1 MMNLKDTYAGVDPI
15 LTTLAQGYM
24 LPETN
29 IANFIAPVVDTPT
42 RAGRT
47 LRFGKEAFAI
57 SDYRRAYGTN
67 IPAIQSR
74 FDSDPYA
81 LEQEVI
87 AWELPEEV
95 IENAGEGPAQVD
107 LRAIET
113 RNAMSR
119 LMNAYEVSVAD
130 AVRGTPNAV
139 TNVIPEYEG
148 ATGAGAAGDYLGLGY
163 AKWGSYSAEADA
175 RSISRGPANW
185 AGATANAIT
194 DVLTW
199 KRAVANHIGIR
210 PNSMVIGSAVFDRLL
225 TMESIVDR
233 IQFTTADSVDVDV
246 LARYFG
252 LERGIRVAEGRK
264 LDETT
269 GHLLPVFPENAVLLF
284 YSPLGASDS
293 VMPAGGASAA
303 TPAFAYTY
311 QLTGTPAV
319 RPEYYIRERRV
330 VRAEITV
337 ERAINMTGLGGTGL
351 IGSGFYIDNV
361 FED

>member
-57 SDYRRAYGTN
+57 TDYRRAYGTN
-67 IPAIQSR
+67 IPAVQSR

-81 LEQEVI
+81 LEQEVV

-119 LMNAYEVSVAD
+119 LMNAYEVTVSG
-130 AVRGTPNAV
+130 AVSTTAS
-139 TNVIPEYEG
+139 YEA
-148 ATGAGAAGDYLGLGY
+148 ATAAQLGLGY
-163 AKWGSYSAEADA
+163 NSWTLYDADA
-175 RSISRGPANW
+175 TARGITTGPTNW
-185 AGATANAIT
+185 GGATANAIT

-199 KRAVANHIGIR
+199 KRAVANQIGVR
-210 PNSMVIGSAVFDRLL
+210 PNSMVVGSAVFDRLL
-225 TMESIVDR
+225 TMVSILDR
-233 IQFTTADSVDVDV
+233 IQFTTADSIDTDVI
-246 LARYFG
+246 ARYFG
-252 LERGIRVAEGRK
+252 LERGIRVAEGRQ
-264 LDETT
+264 LAADGSLT
-269 GHLLPVFPENAVLLF
+269 PVFPENAICLF

-337 ERAINMTGLGGTGL
+337 ERAVNITGLGATGAF
-351 IGSGFYIDNV
+351 GSGFYVGDV
-361 FED
+361 FA

>member
-1 MMNLKDTYAGVDPI
+1 MMNLRDTYASVDPI

-47 LRFGKEAFAI
+47 LRFGKEAFAVI
-57 SDYRRAYGTN
+57 DFKRSYGAN
-67 IPAIQSR
+67 IPAVQSR

-81 LEQEVI
+81 LDQEVV

-119 LMNAYEVSVAD
+119 LMNAYEVSTA
-130 AVRGTPNAV
+130 AVVQTTAS
-139 TNVIPEYEG
+139 YEPQT
-148 ATGAGAAGDYLGLGY
+148 ATELGLAY
-163 AKWGSYSAEADA
+163 ATWAAYNAAAVA
-175 RSISRGPANW
+175 RGITTGPADW
-185 AGATANAIT
+185 AAATSNPIT

-199 KRAVANHIGIR
+199 KRAVANQIGIR
-210 PNSMVIGSAVFDRLL
+210 PNSCVLGTAVFDRLL
-225 TMESIVDR
+225 TTEAILDR
-233 IQFTTADSVDVDV
+233 IQFTTADSIDTDV

-264 LDETT
+264 LADDGTLT
-269 GHLLPVFPENAVLLF
+269 PVFPENAVLLF
-284 YSPLGASDS
+284 YSPLSASDS

-337 ERAINMTGLGGTGL
+337 ERIANVTGLGATGKY
-351 IGSGFYIDNV
+351 GSGFFIANV
-361 FED
+361 LA

>member
-119 LMNAYEVSVAD
+119 LMNAYEVAVAD
-130 AVRGTPNAV
+130 SVS
-139 TNVIPEYEG
+139 NVNGYEG
-148 ATGAGAAGDYLGLGY
+148 STAAQLGLSYATWGAYNADAGNRGITTGPNDWGAAV
-163 AKWGSYSAEADA
+163 
-175 RSISRGPANW
+175 ANPIRDIL
-185 AGATANAIT
+185 N
-194 DVLTW
+194 W
-199 KRAVANHIGIR
+199 KRAVSNHIGIR
-210 PNSMVIGSAVFDRLL
+210 PNSAVIGSAVFDRLL
-225 TMESIVDR
+225 TTEAILDR
-233 IQFTTADSVDVDV
+233 IQFTTADSIDIDVI
-246 LARYFG
+246 ARYFG

-264 LDETT
+264 LAALDEQLE
-269 GHLLPVFPENAVLLF
+269 HVFPENAVMLF

-337 ERAINMTGLGGTGL
+337 ERAVNITGLGATGKW
-351 IGSGFYIDNV
+351 GSGFFIENV
-361 FED
+361 FA

>member
-57 SDYRRAYGTN
+57 NDYRRAYGTN
-67 IPAIQSR
+67 IPAVQSR

-81 LEQEVI
+81 LEQEVV

-119 LMNAYEVSVAD
+119 LMNAYEVTVS
-130 AVRGTPNAV
+130 NAV
-139 TNVIPEYEG
+139 SGIAGYEPG
-148 ATGAGAAGDYLGLGY
+148 SATQLGLGY
-163 AKWGSYSAEADA
+163 ASWTAYQADA
-175 RSISRGPANW
+175 AAKGISVGPSNW
-185 AGATANAIT
+185 DAATANAIN

-199 KRAVANHIGIR
+199 KRAVSNHIGIR
-210 PNSMVIGSAVFDRLL
+210 PNSAVIGSAVFDRLL
-225 TMESIVDR
+225 TMESILDR
-233 IQFTTADSVDVDV
+233 IQFTTADSIDTDVI
-246 LARYFG
+246 ARYFG

-264 LDETT
+264 LADDGT
-269 GHLLPVFPENAVLLF
+269 LLPVFPENGVLLF

-303 TPAFAYTY
+303 TPSYAYTY

-337 ERAINMTGLGGTGL
+337 ERAVNMTGLGATGL
-351 IGSGFYIDNV
+351 FGSGFYIDNV
-361 FED
+361 FA

>member
-1 MMNLKDTYAGVDPI
+1 MMNLKDTYASVDPI

-47 LRFGKEAFAI
+47 LRFGKEAFAVI
-57 SDYRRAYGTN
+57 DYRRAYGSN
-67 IPAIQSR
+67 IPAVQSR

-119 LMNAYEVSVAD
+119 LMNAYEVTVANAISTLADYEQYVAGSGNIGLSYATWTLYDAD
-130 AVRGTPNAV
+130 ATA
-139 TNVIPEYEG
+139 EG
-148 ATGAGAAGDYLGLGY
+148 ITTGG
-163 AKWGSYSAEADA
+163 
-175 RSISRGPANW
+175 ANW
-185 AGATANAIT
+185 GAATANPIT
-194 DVLTW
+194 DVLNW
-199 KRAVANHIGIR
+199 KRAVANQIGIR
-210 PNSMVIGSAVFDRLL
+210 PNSAVVGSAVFDRLL
-225 TMESIVDR
+225 TSEALLDR
-233 IQFTTADSVDVDV
+233 IQYTTADSIDTDVI
-246 LARYFG
+246 ARYFG
-252 LERGIRVAEGRK
+252 LERGIRVAEGRQ
-264 LDETT
+264 LAQD
-269 GHLLPVFPENAVLLF
+269 GSLQPVFPENAIVLF

-337 ERAINMTGLGGTGL
+337 ERAVNITGLGANGL
-351 IGSGFYIDNV
+351 YGSGFFCADV
-361 FED
+361 FA

>member
-119 LMNAYEVSVAD
+119 LMNAYEVAVAS
-130 AVRGTPNAV
+130 AVQGTNSAE
-139 TNVIPEYEG
+139 VITEYE
-148 ATGAGAAGDYLGLGY
+148 AASGSYLGLGY
-163 AKWGSYSAEADA
+163 GTWGKYSTDADA
-175 RSISRGPANW
+175 ATIARGPANW
-185 AGATANAIT
+185 AGATANPIT

-199 KRAVANHIGIR
+199 KRAVANQIGIR
-210 PNSMVIGSAVFDRLL
+210 PNSMVMGSAVFDKLL
-225 TMESIVDR
+225 TSEAILDR
-233 IQFTTADSVDVDV
+233 IQFTTADSIDVDV

-269 GHLLPVFPENAVLLF
+269 GNLLPVFPENAVVLF

-351 IGSGFYIDNV
+351 IGSAFYIDNV
-361 FED
+361 FSD

>member
-57 SDYRRAYGTN
+57 NDYRRAYGTN
-67 IPAIQSR
+67 IPAVQSR

-119 LMNAYEVSVAD
+119 LMNAYEVTVAD
-130 AVRGTPNAV
+130 AIATPAS
-139 TNVIPEYEG
+139 YEPAS
-148 ATGAGAAGDYLGLGY
+148 ATSLGL
-163 AKWGSYSAEADA
+163 SY
-175 RSISRGPANW
+175 ANW
-185 AGATANAIT
+185 AAYAASAAVVGSTTGPADWAAATSNPIT
-194 DVLTW
+194 DVLNW
-199 KRAVANHIGIR
+199 KRAVSNHIGIR
-210 PNSMVIGSAVFDRLL
+210 PNSAVIGSAVFDRLL
-225 TMESIVDR
+225 TTEAILDR
-233 IQFTTADSVDVDV
+233 IQFTTADSIDVDV
-246 LARYFG
+246 IARYFG

-264 LDETT
+264 LAE
-269 GHLLPVFPENAVLLF
+269 GSAALEHVFPENAVMLF

-337 ERAINMTGLGGTGL
+337 ERAVNITGLGATGKY
-351 IGSGFYIDNV
+351 GSGFFIADV
-361 FED
+361 FA

>member
-1 MMNLKDTYAGVDPI
+1 MMNLRDTYASVDPI

-47 LRFGKEAFAI
+47 LRFGKEAFAVI
-57 SDYRRAYGTN
+57 DFKRSYGAN
-67 IPAIQSR
+67 IPAVQSR

-81 LEQEVI
+81 LDQEVV

-119 LMNAYEVSVAD
+119 LMNAYEVSTA
-130 AVRGTPNAV
+130 AVVQTTAS
-139 TNVIPEYEG
+139 YEPQT
-148 ATGAGAAGDYLGLGY
+148 ATELGLAY
-163 AKWGSYSAEADA
+163 ATWAAYNAAAVA
-175 RSISRGPANW
+175 RGITTGPADW
-185 AGATANAIT
+185 AAATSNPIT

-199 KRAVANHIGIR
+199 KRAVANQIGIR
-210 PNSMVIGSAVFDRLL
+210 PNSCVLGTAVFDRLL
-225 TMESIVDR
+225 TTEAILDR
-233 IQFTTADSVDVDV
+233 IQFTTADSIDTDV

-264 LDETT
+264 LADDGTLT
-269 GHLLPVFPENAVLLF
+269 PVFPENAVLLF
-284 YSPLGASDS
+284 YSPLSASDS

-337 ERAINMTGLGGTGL
+337 ERIANVTGLGATGKY
-351 IGSGFYIDNV
+351 GSGFFISNV
-361 FED
+361 LA

>member
-1 MMNLKDTYAGVDPI
+1 MMNLRDTYASVDPI

-47 LRFGKEAFAI
+47 LRFGKEAFAVN
-57 SDYRRAYGTN
+57 DFRRAYGSN
-67 IPAIQSR
+67 IPAVQSR

-81 LEQEVI
+81 LDQEVV

-119 LMNAYEVSVAD
+119 LMNAYEVTVA
-130 AVRGTPNAV
+130 NAV
-139 TNVIPEYEG
+139 AVTGNYEG
-148 ATGAGAAGDYLGLGY
+148 ATATQIGLAYGTWTLFAAAAAGL
-163 AKWGSYSAEADA
+163 AAPAPT
-175 RSISRGPANW
+175 GPADW
-185 AGATANAIT
+185 AGTTANAIT
-194 DVLTW
+194 DVLTM
-199 KRAVANHIGIR
+199 KRTVANQIGIR
-210 PNSMVIGSAVFDRLL
+210 PNSAVIGSAVFDRLL

-233 IQFTTADSVDVDV
+233 IQFTTADSIDTDVV
-246 LARYFG
+246 ARYFG
-252 LERGIRVAEGRK
+252 LERGVRVAEGRQ
-264 LDETT
+264 LTADGTLE
-269 GHLLPVFPENAVLLF
+269 PVFPENAFLLF
-284 YSPLGASDS
+284 YSPLSASDS

-337 ERAINMTGLGGTGL
+337 ERSAQVTGLGATGKY
-351 IGSGFYIDNV
+351 GSGFYVADILN
-361 FED
+361 

>member
-57 SDYRRAYGTN
+57 NDYRRAYGTN
-67 IPAIQSR
+67 IPAVQSR

-81 LEQEVI
+81 LEQEVV

-119 LMNAYEVSVAD
+119 LMNAYEVTVSGAVSTTANYEPATPTHLATAYDTWSLYNAD
-130 AVRGTPNAV
+130 AAARGIT
-139 TNVIPEYEG
+139 
-148 ATGAGAAGDYLGLGY
+148 TGPVDFG
-163 AKWGSYSAEADA
+163 
-175 RSISRGPANW
+175 
-185 AGATANAIT
+185 GATADPIR
-194 DVLTW
+194 DVLNW
-199 KRAVANHIGIR
+199 KRTTANHIGIR
-210 PNSMVIGSAVFDRLL
+210 PNSAVIGSAVFDRLL
-225 TMESIVDR
+225 TMDSIVDR

-246 LARYFG
+246 IARYFG
-252 LERGIRVAEGRK
+252 LERGIRVAEGRQL
-264 LDETT
+264 LDDGTLT
-269 GHLLPVFPENAVLLF
+269 PVFPENAMLLF
-284 YSPLGASDS
+284 YSPLGSSDS

-303 TPAFAYTY
+303 TPSFAYTY

-330 VRAEITV
+330 VRAEVTV
-337 ERAINMTGLGGTGL
+337 ERAVNITGLGATGAF
-351 IGSGFYIDNV
+351 GSGFFIADV
-361 FED
+361 FA

>member
-1 MMNLKDTYAGVDPI
+1 MMNLRDTYASVDPI

-47 LRFGKEAFAI
+47 LRFGKEAFAVI
-57 SDYRRAYGTN
+57 DYRRAYGTN
-67 IPAIQSR
+67 IPYVQSR

-119 LMNAYEVSVAD
+119 LMNAYEVTVAD
-130 AVRGTPNAV
+130 SIGNTAN
-139 TNVIPEYEG
+139 YEQAADCNGDG
-148 ATGAGAAGDYLGLGY
+148 ALDNLGLAYDSWTLYKADADVVGAPTGP
-163 AKWGSYSAEADA
+163 AKWDDTQ
-175 RSISRGPANW
+175 ANP
-185 AGATANAIT
+185 IT

-210 PNSMVIGSAVFDRLL
+210 PNSAVVGSAVFDRLL
-225 TMESIVDR
+225 TCEAILDR
-233 IQFTTADSVDVDV
+233 IQFTTADSIDTDVI
-246 LARYFG
+246 ARYFG

-264 LDETT
+264 LDDC
-269 GHLLPVFPENAVLLF
+269 GNLVPVFPENAVLLF
-284 YSPLGASDS
+284 YSPLSASDS

-337 ERAINMTGLGGTGL
+337 ERAVNITGLGSNGKY
-351 IGSGFYIDNV
+351 GSGFYCADV
-361 FED
+361 FA

>member
-57 SDYRRAYGTN
+57 TDYRRAYGTN
-67 IPAIQSR
+67 IPAVQSR

-81 LEQEVI
+81 LEQEVV

-119 LMNAYEVSVAD
+119 LMNAYEVTVAD
-130 AVRGTPNAV
+130 ATSTTGS
-139 TNVIPEYEG
+139 YEPKT
-148 ATGAGAAGDYLGLGY
+148 ATSLGL
-163 AKWGSYSAEADA
+163 SY
-175 RSISRGPANW
+175 ANW
-185 AGATANAIT
+185 AAYAADATLVGSTTGPLNWGGSTANPIT
-194 DVLTW
+194 DVLNW
-199 KRAVANHIGIR
+199 KRAVSNHIGVR
-210 PNSMVIGSAVFDRLL
+210 PNSAVIGSAVFDRLL
-225 TMESIVDR
+225 TTEAILDR
-233 IQFTTADSVDVDV
+233 IQFTTADSIDVDV
-246 LARYFG
+246 IARYFG

-264 LDETT
+264 LADDSAALE
-269 GHLLPVFPENAVLLF
+269 HVFPENAVLLF

-337 ERAINMTGLGGTGL
+337 ERSVNITGLGATGKY
-351 IGSGFYIDNV
+351 GSGFYIADV
-361 FED
+361 FA

>member
-1 MMNLKDTYAGVDPI
+1 MMNLRDTYASVDPI

-47 LRFGKEAFAI
+47 LRFGKEAFAVN
-57 SDYRRAYGTN
+57 DYRRAYGSN
-67 IPAIQSR
+67 IPAVQSR

-81 LEQEVI
+81 LEQEVV

-119 LMNAYEVSVAD
+119 LMNAYEVTVA
-130 AVRGTPNAV
+130 NAV
-139 TNVIPEYEG
+139 AVTANYEA
-148 ATGAGAAGDYLGLGY
+148 ATATQIGLAYGTWTLFAAAAAGLG
-163 AKWGSYSAEADA
+163 APVPT
-175 RSISRGPANW
+175 GPSDW

-194 DVLTW
+194 DVLTM
-199 KRAVANHIGIR
+199 KRTVANHIGIR
-210 PNSMVIGSAVFDRLL
+210 PNSAIIGSAVFDRLL

-233 IQFTTADSVDVDV
+233 IQFTTADSIDTDVI
-246 LARYFG
+246 ARYFG
-252 LERGIRVAEGRK
+252 LERGVRVAEGRQ
-264 LDETT
+264 LTADGTLE
-269 GHLLPVFPENAVLLF
+269 PVFPENAFLLF
-284 YSPLGASDS
+284 YSPLSASDS

-337 ERAINMTGLGGTGL
+337 ERSAQVTGLGATGKY
-351 IGSGFYIDNV
+351 GSGFYVADILN
-361 FED
+361 